1 MQEASTQKLM
11 QDLRAV
17 IADAEALMAATADTA
32 GTEVREARERAEE
45 SLGQARARLETFEE
59 ELQAHAKAALDD
71 ADAYVRENPWQSI
84 GIAAA
89 VGLVL
94 GLLIGRR

>member
-1 MQEASTQKLM
+1 MHEASTQKLM
-11 QDLRAV
+11 DDLRAV

-32 GTEVREARERAEE
+32 GTEVREARARAEE
-45 SLGQARARLETFEE
+45 TLDQARVRLESFEQ
-59 ELQAHAKAALDD
+59 ELQAHAKAALGD

-89 VGLVL
+89 IGLVL
-94 GLLIGRR
+94 GVLIGRR

>member
-1 MQEASTQKLM
+1 MHESSTEKLM
-11 QDLRAV
+11 KDLRAV
-17 IADAEALMAATADTA
+17 IADAEALMAATVDTA

-45 SLGQARARLETFEE
+45 TLGQARARIESLEED
-59 ELQAHAKAALDD
+59 LQAHAKAALGD

-89 VGLVL
+89 IGLVL

>member
-1 MQEASTQKLM
+1 MHEASTQKLM
-11 QDLRAV
+11 DDLRTV

-32 GTEVREARERAEE
+32 GAGVREARARAGE
-45 SLGQARARLETFEE
+45 SLDQARARLESLED
-59 ELQAHAKAALDD
+59 ELKVHAKAALGD
-71 ADAYVRENPWQSI
+71 ADAYVHANPWQSI

-94 GLLIGRR
+94 GVLIGRR

>member
-32 GTEVREARERAEE
+32 GTEIREARERAEE